1 MLSELVD
8 SAKVKFDEG
17 YERLLSQQPVIS
29 DVIRE
34 VNKLFAEKKLV
45 EDKISQVRGEMKH
58 VDVNISIEVV
68 EDADRVEE
76 LAQNIA
82 NNETKRIIVDGL
94 KKLVEKYN
102 VDIEI
107 LLRNNL
113 SAYSSF
119 LSLQKTTREY
129 YRDYRTTMLAETISC
144 IIYSG
149 LKKAAISREI
159 NTGKLI
165 ELVSGH
171 LSQNI
176 NNLLENVDGDDKDM
190 EYLPSFECDWVDTF
204 KSVISNDGSVS
215 SFANGKRLAELTEIR
230 AAM

>member
-8 SAKVKFDEG
+8 SAKVKFNEG
-17 YERLLSQQPVIS
+17 YERFLSQQPVIS

-34 VNKLFAEKKLV
+34 ANKLFAEKKLV
-45 EDKISQVRGEMKH
+45 EDKISQIRGEMKH
-58 VDVNISIEVV
+58 VDMNISIEVV

-113 SAYSSF
+113 PAYSGF
-119 LSLQKTTREY
+119 LTLQKITREH
-129 YRDYRTTMLAETISC
+129 YRDYRTTMLAETISSILC
-144 IIYSG
+144 SG
-149 LKKAAISREI
+149 LKNTAISREI
-159 NTGKLI
+159 NNEKLI
-165 ELVSGH
+165 ELICTY
-171 LSQNI
+171 LSHNI
-176 NNLLENVDGDDKDM
+176 NNWQSNVDGDDKDM
-190 EYLPSFECDWVDTF
+190 EYLPLFECDGADTF

-215 SFANGKRLAELTEIR
+215 NFTNGKRLAELTEIR
-230 AAM
+230 ASM